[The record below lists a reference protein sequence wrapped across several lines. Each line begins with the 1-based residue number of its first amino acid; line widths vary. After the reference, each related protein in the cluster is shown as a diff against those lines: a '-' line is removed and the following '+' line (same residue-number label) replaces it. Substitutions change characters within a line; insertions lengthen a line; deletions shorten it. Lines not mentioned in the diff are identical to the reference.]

1 MRRVYTLSLC
11 QGHRTRISPAQ
22 VLPFASEETL
32 STLES
37 NIASFGAVSERLQ
50 DGLTARQI
58 VSQLLGS
65 LEAPE
70 QGFALTPR

>member
-1 MRRVYTLSLC
+1 
-11 QGHRTRISPAQ
+11 
-22 VLPFASEETL
+22 VLPFATEETL

-50 DGLTARQI
+50 EGLSARQI

-70 QGFALTPR
+70 QGFALAPR